1 MWSGALA
8 IPDSSTSKDQ
18 NIVLTGFMSTG
29 KSTVGLRLAEL
40 LKRRFVD
47 SDNVIV
53 ERAGMTIPQI
63 FVRDGEAGFRALE
76 KEVCGDLAAQH
87 GLVIATGGGMLI
99 DPENRARMLASGF
112 VVCLEARLDVIRARL
127 ALADDRPLAGN
138 WEALLEKRRAVYA
151 TIPVHVDTSDKTP
164 DIVAEEIIAQWRSA
178 SR

>member
-1 MWSGALA
+1 MA
-8 IPDSSTSKDQ
+8 IPDPPKEK

-29 KSTVGLRLAEL
+29 KSTVGQRLAEI

-53 ERAGMTIPQI
+53 ERAGLTIPQI
-63 FVRDGEAGFRALE
+63 FARDGEAGFRKLE

-99 DPENRARMLASGF
+99 DPENRAAMQASGF
-112 VVCLEARLDVIRARL
+112 VVCLEARPDVIRNRL

-138 WEALLEKRRAVYA
+138 WEALLEKRRAAYA
-151 TIPVHVDTSDKTP
+151 VIPVHVDTSDKTP
-164 DIVAEEIIAQWRSA
+164 EIVAEEIVRQWHST